1 MTRLENRHP
10 RVVQI
15 VDDDPISRAALQAQL
30 SSWQIHSIESENAF
44 KALVELARTTSYVDC
59 VIADYEL
66 PDMKGDQLVS
76 AIHNGLVD
84 GRPPP
89 PVVIVSA
96 STNAES
102 RRRCLDAGAIAYF
115 AKPIDAAALRALIE
129 TTPRA
134 PMLNSSAPVPPSQL
148 NTLARQWRH
157 SMRGDGDTLRAL
169 IANNDLDGVAQF
181 AHRIAGSAA
190 IAGWHKL
197 QQQALATEQA
207 ARSSRTMPISEV
219 EALAFELYQQAL

>member
-1 MTRLENRHP
+1 MTRPENRP
-10 RVVQI
+10 PGVVLI
-15 VDDDPISRAALQAQL
+15 VDDDPIARAALQAQL
-30 SSWQIHSIESENAF
+30 SAWKIHSIECGNAF
-44 KALVELARTTSYVDC
+44 EALVGLARASGNVDC

-76 AIHNGLVD
+76 AIHNGLAD

-102 RRRCLDAGAIAYF
+102 RRRCLDAGAIAYLV
-115 AKPIDAAALRALIE
+115 KPVDAQALQVLVEA
-129 TTPRA
+129 TPQA
-134 PMLNSSAPVPPSQL
+134 PMLGRSAPVPPLQL
-148 NTLARQWRH
+148 NALARQWRH
-157 SMRGDGDTLRAL
+157 SMRSDGDTLRAL
-169 IANNDLDGVAQF
+169 IAENDLEGVAQL

-190 IAGWHKL
+190 VVGWSKL

-207 ARSSRTMPISEV
+207 ARSGRTMPTSEV
-219 EALAFELYQQAL
+219 EALAFELYQRAL